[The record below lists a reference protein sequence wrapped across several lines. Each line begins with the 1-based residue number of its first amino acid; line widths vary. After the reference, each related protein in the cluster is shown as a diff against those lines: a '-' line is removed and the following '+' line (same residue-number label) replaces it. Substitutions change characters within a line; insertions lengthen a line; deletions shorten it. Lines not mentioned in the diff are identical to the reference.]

1 MAAGRLSRDP
11 RGGAG
16 ALARGGGGARG
27 AGARGGAAGPAPAA
41 AAAMEEPPPEQPP
54 PPPAPPA
61 GGEAA
66 DAAGPEWNIPP
77 NAPAC
82 MERHLE
88 GAHYRADGVLLL
100 GASGLSGRCWT
111 GSLWVF
117 ADPRRAPSEGFCTA
131 GVQTEAGVADLR
143 WVADRGILVAS
154 DSGAVEL
161 WELDENETLI
171 VNKFC
176 KYEHDDI
183 ATTVAVLASSTQA
196 VSGGRDF
203 CVKVWDLPQQ
213 AVLHSYRA
221 HSGSVT
227 CVAACPG
234 KDTVF
239 LSCAEDNRTLL
250 WDTRC
255 PKPATRIVCSACN
268 HLPTSVMWH
277 PQKSD
282 IFALGDENGTVALVD
297 TKNPD
302 SALSSTVHARSITG
316 FAFSTHSSPLLA
328 SISEDCSVAV
338 LDSDLSEVFRNRS
351 HRDFVKGLSW
361 SPLDNALLTTVGWDH
376 QVLHHTVPIPSGDAS
391 GVNCVKE

>member
-1 MAAGRLSRDP
+1 
-11 RGGAG
+11 
-16 ALARGGGGARG
+16 
-27 AGARGGAAGPAPAA
+27 
-41 AAAMEEPPPEQPP
+41 
-54 PPPAPPA
+54 
-61 GGEAA
+61 
-66 DAAGPEWNIPP
+66 
-77 NAPAC
+77 
-82 MERHLE
+82 
-88 GAHYRADGVLLL
+88 
-100 GASGLSGRCWT
+100 
-111 GSLWVF
+111 SLWVF
-117 ADPRRAPSEGFCTA
+117 AEPRRAPSEGFCTA
-131 GVQTEAGVADLR
+131 GVQTEAGVADLC

-161 WELDENETLI
+161 WELEENETLI

-183 ATTVAVLASSTQA
+183 VTSVSVLAGSTQA

-203 CVKVWDLPQQ
+203 CVKVWDIPEQT
-213 AVLHSYRA
+213 VLHSYRA
-221 HSGSVT
+221 HSAAVT
-227 CVAACPG
+227 CVASCPG

-268 HLPTSVMWH
+268 YLPTSVMWH

-282 IFALGDENGTVALVD
+282 VFVLGDESGTVALVD

-302 SALSSTVHARSITG
+302 SALSAAVHARSITG
-316 FAFSTHSSPLLA
+316 FAFSAHSSPLLA

-361 SPLDNALLTTVGWDH
+361 SPSDDALLTTVGWDH
-376 QVLHHTVPIPSGDAS
+376 QVLHHTVPIPAGEAS
-391 GVNCVKE
+391 GINCVKE

>member
-1 MAAGRLSRDP
+1 
-11 RGGAG
+11 
-16 ALARGGGGARG
+16 
-27 AGARGGAAGPAPAA
+27 
-41 AAAMEEPPPEQPP
+41 MEEPPPLPQLPAGPAGDTPAPVDGE
-54 PPPAPPA
+54 PPA
-61 GGEAA
+61 
-66 DAAGPEWNIPP
+66 AAGPEWNIPP

-88 GAHYRADGVLLL
+88 RVRYRADGALLL
-100 GASGLSGRCWT
+100 GASGLNGRCWA

-131 GVQTEAGVADLR
+131 GVQTEAGVADLC

-161 WELDENETLI
+161 WELEENETLI

-183 ATTVAVLASSTQA
+183 TTSVSVLAGSTQA

-203 CVKVWDLPQQ
+203 CVKVWDIPEQT
-213 AVLHSYRA
+213 VLHSYR
-221 HSGSVT
+221 
-227 CVAACPG
+227 
-234 KDTVF
+234 
-239 LSCAEDNRTLL
+239 
-250 WDTRC
+250 
-255 PKPATRIVCSACN
+255 
-268 HLPTSVMWH
+268 
-277 PQKSD
+277 
-282 IFALGDENGTVALVD
+282 GDESGTVALVD

-302 SALSSTVHARSITG
+302 SALSAAVHTRSITG
-316 FAFSTHSSPLLA
+316 FAFSAHSSPLLA

-361 SPLDNALLTTVGWDH
+361 SPSDDALLTTVGWDH
-376 QVLHHTVPIPSGDAS
+376 QVLHHTVPTPGGEAS

>member
-1 MAAGRLSRDP
+1 
-11 RGGAG
+11 
-16 ALARGGGGARG
+16 
-27 AGARGGAAGPAPAA
+27 
-41 AAAMEEPPPEQPP
+41 MEEPPPEQPP

-61 GGEAA
+61 PPAGGEAA
-66 DAAGPEWNIPP
+66 AAAGPEWNIPP

-88 GAHYRADGVLLL
+88 GAHYRADGALLL
-100 GASGLSGRCWT
+100 GASGLSGRCWA

-131 GVQTEAGVADLR
+131 GVQTEAGVADLC

-161 WELDENETLI
+161 WELDEKETLI

-183 ATTVAVLASSTQA
+183 VMTVAVLASSTQA

-213 AVLHSYRA
+213 TVLHSYRA

-227 CVAACPG
+227 CVASCPE

-239 LSCAEDNRTLL
+239 LSCAEDSRTLL

-302 SALSSTVHARSITG
+302 SALSATVHARSITG

-361 SPLDNALLTTVGWDH
+361 SPSDNALLTTVGWDH
-376 QVLHHTVPIPSGDAS
+376 QVLHHTVPIATGEAS

>member
-1 MAAGRLSRDP
+1 
-11 RGGAG
+11 
-16 ALARGGGGARG
+16 
-27 AGARGGAAGPAPAA
+27 
-41 AAAMEEPPPEQPP
+41 MEEPLPPPLPLPQAA
-54 PPPAPPA
+54 PPPAPPDTA
-61 GGEAA
+61 PPAAAPHGDSAAEAA
-66 DAAGPEWNIPP
+66 PEWNIPP

-88 GAHYRADGVLLL
+88 RAQYRADGALLL
-100 GASGLSGRCWT
+100 GASGLNGRCWT

-117 ADPRRAPSEGFCTA
+117 AEPRRAPSEGFCTA
-131 GVQTEAGVADLR
+131 GVQTEAGIADLC
-143 WVADRGILVAS
+143 WLADRGILVAS

-161 WELDENETLI
+161 WELEEDESLI

-183 ATTVAVLASSTQA
+183 VTSVCVLAGSSQA

-203 CVKVWDLPQQ
+203 CVKVWDIPEQT
-213 AVLHSYRA
+213 VLHSYRA
-221 HSGSVT
+221 HADAVT
-227 CVAACPG
+227 CVASCPG

-239 LSCAEDNRTLL
+239 LSCAEDNRILL

-268 HLPTSVMWH
+268 YLPTSIMWH

-282 IFALGDENGTVALVD
+282 IFVLGDESGTVALVD

-302 SALSSTVHARSITG
+302 SALSSAVHTRGITG
-316 FAFSTHSSPLLA
+316 FAFSAHSSPLLA

-361 SPLDNALLTTVGWDH
+361 SPSDDALLTTVGWDH
-376 QVLHHTVPIPSGDAS
+376 QVLHHTVPLPAGEAS
-391 GVNCVKE
+391 GINCVKE

>member
-1 MAAGRLSRDP
+1 
-11 RGGAG
+11 
-16 ALARGGGGARG
+16 
-27 AGARGGAAGPAPAA
+27 
-41 AAAMEEPPPEQPP
+41 MEEPPLPQLPQLP
-54 PPPAPPA
+54 AAPSGDAAAPPAPIDGEPA
-61 GGEAA
+61 P
-66 DAAGPEWNIPP
+66 AAGPEWNIPP

-88 GAHYRADGVLLL
+88 RARYRADGALLL
-100 GASGLSGRCWT
+100 GASGLNGRCWA

-131 GVQTEAGVADLR
+131 GVQTEAGVADLC
-143 WVADRGILVAS
+143 WLADRGILVAS

-161 WELDENETLI
+161 WELEENETLI

-183 ATTVAVLASSTQA
+183 ATSVSVLAGSTQA

-203 CVKVWDLPQQ
+203 CVKVWDIPEQT
-213 AVLHSYRA
+213 VLHSYRA
-221 HSGSVT
+221 HSAAVT
-227 CVAACPG
+227 CVASCPG

-268 HLPTSVMWH
+268 YLPTSIMWH

-282 IFALGDENGTVALVD
+282 IFVLGDESGTVALVD

-302 SALSSTVHARSITG
+302 SALSATVHARSITG
-316 FAFSTHSSPLLA
+316 FAFSAHSSPLLA

-338 LDSDLSEVFRNRS
+338 LDSDLTEVFRNRS

-361 SPLDNALLTTVGWDH
+361 SPSDDALLTTVGWDH
-376 QVLHHTVPIPSGDAS
+376 QVLHHTVPVPTGEAS

>member
-1 MAAGRLSRDP
+1 MGCRRSRS
-11 RGGAG
+11 RCAT
-16 ALARGGGGARG
+16 
-27 AGARGGAAGPAPAA
+27 

-54 PPPAPPA
+54 PPAPPTPSA
-61 GGEAA
+61 GGEEDEAA
-66 DAAGPEWNIPP
+66 AAGGPEWNIPP

-88 GAHYRADGVLLL
+88 RAHYRADGALLL
-100 GASGLSGRCWT
+100 GASGLSGRCWA
-111 GSLWVF
+111 GSIWVF

-143 WVADRGILVAS
+143 WVADRGILVGS

-161 WELDENETLI
+161 WELDEKETLI

-176 KYEHDDI
+176 KYEHDDMVE
-183 ATTVAVLASSTQA
+183 AVDVLAGSTRA

-203 CVKVWDLPQQ
+203 SVKVWDLPQQ

-221 HSGSVT
+221 HSDAVT

-234 KDTVF
+234 KDTIF
-239 LSCAEDNRTLL
+239 LSCAEDERILL

-268 HLPTSVMWH
+268 YLPTSVLWH
-277 PQKSD
+277 PQESD
-282 IFALGDENGTVALVD
+282 IFALGDESGTVALVD

-302 SALSSTVHARSITG
+302 SALSSIVHARRVTG
-316 FAFSTHSSPLLA
+316 FAFSAHSSPLLA
-328 SISEDCSVAV
+328 SISEDCTVAV
-338 LDSDLSEVFRNRS
+338 LNSDLSEVFRSRS

-361 SPLDNALLTTVGWDH
+361 SPSDNALLTTVGWDH
-376 QVLHHTVPIPSGDAS
+376 QVLHHTVPIPTGEAS
-391 GVNCVKE
+391 GINCVKE

>member
-1 MAAGRLSRDP
+1 VT
-11 RGGAG
+11 
-16 ALARGGGGARG
+16 
-27 AGARGGAAGPAPAA
+27 
-41 AAAMEEPPPEQPP
+41 PP
-54 PPPAPPA
+54 
-61 GGEAA
+61 
-66 DAAGPEWNIPP
+66 W
-77 NAPAC
+77 
-82 MERHLE
+82 
-88 GAHYRADGVLLL
+88 
-100 GASGLSGRCWT
+100 
-111 GSLWVF
+111 
-117 ADPRRAPSEGFCTA
+117 
-131 GVQTEAGVADLR
+131 
-143 WVADRGILVAS
+143 
-154 DSGAVEL
+154 GAVEL

-183 ATTVAVLASSTQA
+183 VMTVAVLASNTQA

-213 AVLHSYRA
+213 TVLHSYRA

-227 CVAACPG
+227 CVASCPG

-239 LSCAEDNRTLL
+239 LSCAEDSRTLL

-316 FAFSTHSSPLLA
+316 FAFSAHSSPLLA

-361 SPLDNALLTTVGWDH
+361 SPSDNALLTTVGWDH
-376 QVLHHTVPIPSGDAS
+376 QVLHHTVPIPTGEAS

>member
-1 MAAGRLSRDP
+1 SGALSAARGTHPTATGGGRLLRAAGAEGR
-11 RGGAG
+11 
-16 ALARGGGGARG
+16 RG
-27 AGARGGAAGPAPAA
+27 AESASGPSSARATPPRVPFSPWRGCPLPWGGFPS
-41 AAAMEEPPPEQPP
+41 PPEVG
-54 PPPAPPA
+54 APF
-61 GGEAA
+61 
-66 DAAGPEWNIPP
+66 
-77 NAPAC
+77 
-82 MERHLE
+82 
-88 GAHYRADGVLLL
+88 
-100 GASGLSGRCWT
+100 AS
-111 GSLWVF
+111 
-117 ADPRRAPSEGFCTA
+117 P
-131 GVQTEAGVADLR
+131 Q
-143 WVADRGILVAS
+143 
-154 DSGAVEL
+154 GAVEL

-183 ATTVAVLASSTQA
+183 VMAVAVLASNNQA

-203 CVKVWDLPQQ
+203 SVKVWDLPQQ
-213 AVLHSYRA
+213 SVLHSYRA

-227 CVAACPG
+227 CVASCPG

-239 LSCAEDNRTLL
+239 LSCAEDSRTLL

-361 SPLDNALLTTVGWDH
+361 SPSDNALLTTVGWDH
-376 QVLHHTVPIPSGDAS
+376 QVLHHTVPMPTGEAS

>member
-1 MAAGRLSRDP
+1 MAEPGPGPER
-11 RGGAG
+11 
-16 ALARGGGGARG
+16 
-27 AGARGGAAGPAPAA
+27 GPAGQG
-41 AAAMEEPPPEQPP
+41 PPPE
-54 PPPAPPA
+54 PPA
-61 GGEAA
+61 GGEQQQQQEEA
-66 DAAGPEWNIPP
+66 AAGPEWNIPP

-88 GAHYRADGVLLL
+88 GAHYRADGALLL
-100 GASGLSGRCWT
+100 GASGLSGRCWA

-183 ATTVAVLASSTQA
+183 VTTVAVLAGSTQV
-196 VSGGRDF
+196 VSGGQDF

-213 AVLHSYRA
+213 TVLRSYRA
-221 HSGSVT
+221 HSDAVT
-227 CVAACPG
+227 CVASCPG

-239 LSCAEDNRTLL
+239 LSCAEDGRTLL

-268 HLPTSVMWH
+268 YLPTSVLWH

-302 SALSSTVHARSITG
+302 SALSSTVHARRITG

-376 QVLHHTVPIPSGDAS
+376 QVLHHTVPIPTGEAS